1 MQRKKV
7 IITGIVFFVTL
18 IVFIWGM
25 GYLKGKS
32 IFRKDRSYYAVY
44 NQVNGLNVGSPVT
57 FKGLKVGH
65 IKRIEFSDELGSKII
80 VVFNV
85 DKDFRIPKG
94 SKAQI
99 FNADIIGTK
108 GLQIIASNSTE
119 YYEIGDTLNSA
130 VEVSMVD
137 DLANNLGPLKNKT
150 ESLVEVLDSAIRI
163 INRVIIDN
171 EENLNASMYNI
182 KRITEDFNAV
192 SRSLNGMMNSPDGKI
207 RLIVNDLQAVTAM
220 LKENEP
226 QLSNAID
233 NFSAISDSLAAAN
246 LKYTI
251 EQTNQT
257 LANLNAITAKIN
269 SGDGTIGQLIDN
281 DTLYMELEELTR
293 NLDLLVED
301 LKENPHRY
309 VHFSIIDTHKNKD
322 K

>member
-1 MQRKKV
+1 MQKKRV
-7 IITGIVFFVTL
+7 IITGIVFFITL

-32 IFRKDRSYYAVY
+32 IFRKERCYYAVY
-44 NQVNGLNVGSPVT
+44 NQVGGLNVGSPVT

-65 IKRIEFSDELGSKII
+65 IKRIEFSDELGTKII

-85 DKDFRIPKG
+85 DKDFKIPRG
-94 SKAQI
+94 STAQI

-119 YYEIGDTLNSA
+119 YYEIGDTLESA
-130 VEVSMVD
+130 VEVSMMD
-137 DLANNLGPLKNKT
+137 DLTNNLGPLKNKT
-150 ESLVEVLDSAIRI
+150 ETLVETLDSAIKI
-163 INRVIIDN
+163 INRLIINN

-182 KRITEDFNAV
+182 KRITADFNAV
-192 SRSLNGMMNSPDGKI
+192 SRSLNAMINSPDGKL
-207 RLIVNDLQAVTAM
+207 RLIINDLQSVTAM

-226 QLSNAID
+226 QLNNAIN
-233 NFSAISDSLAAAN
+233 NFSNISDSLATAN
-246 LKYTI
+246 LKNTI

-257 LANLNAITAKIN
+257 LENLNAITAKIN
-269 SGDGTIGQLIDN
+269 SGEGTIGQLIEN
-281 DTLYMELEELTR
+281 DTLYLELEELTK